1 LAAPPAYPGSAATDV
16 LYRLS
21 SVDAS
26 GRISDRVVTD
36 ALGWCAGDRLTLT
49 ATGGIV
55 LIRRDRDG
63 PVTLP
68 PRPRIAIPAGLR
80 RRCRLSAGDQV
91 LLAAY
96 LSLDAIAAYS
106 LPVVD
111 RALHPSVS
119 TAQPAHEQGHDA

>member
-1 LAAPPAYPGSAATDV
+1 M
-16 LYRLS
+16 LYRRS

-26 GRISDRVVTD
+26 GRISDRAATD
-36 ALGWCAGDRLTLT
+36 ALGWCVGDRLTLT

-55 LIRRDRDG
+55 LIRRDQDG

-68 PRPRIAIPAGLR
+68 PRPRIATPVGPR
-80 RRCRLSAGDQV
+80 RRCWLAAGDQV
-91 LLAAY
+91 VLAAY

-111 RALHPSVS
+111 RTLHPSVP
-119 TAQPAHEQGHDA
+119 TARPVHEQGHDT